1 MSKSREQN
9 EQNKFAKMSE
19 LEQLADDLLEILAQ
33 QKKVYREIREVAE
46 AKQETLVENEIE
58 ELSEIVG
65 REEELTGE
73 INSLEDKRSDISER
87 IAELL
92 GKDEMNISLL
102 RQYVSGERESSLAA
116 LQAELTELLE
126 DVSRLNEQNR
136 QLLLDA
142 MKFNEFS
149 LKLIMQGAEGDST
162 YSADGKT
169 VKKND
174 QQARNIIDRQ
184 A

>member
-58 ELSEIVG
+58 ELSEIVSQ
-65 REEELTGE
+65 EEELTGE